1 MVINHHLAL
10 TWFPLFA
17 FVTESHAS
25 QRGQVAGRGKG
36 VRWPSLRRQME
47 QRWRLVS
54 SSRRQSSRCHHE
66 GKGQGTLKSRFKAL
80 TSGKD
85 WD

>member
-1 MVINHHLAL
+1 M
-10 TWFPLFA
+10 
-17 FVTESHAS
+17 
-25 QRGQVAGRGKG
+25 AGRGKG

-85 WD
+85 WDKKCQITPIKFPGNAEIQ